1 VRLRPILALTA
12 AAIFALAGT
21 AFAQDKALV
30 DKGMKAYEAQKCSMC
45 HSVAGKGSTKGPLDG
60 IGSKLKA
67 DEIREWLVNPKE
79 MAAKAK
85 ATRTPAMRAYAT
97 LPKEDLDALVAYM
110 LSLKK

>member
-1 VRLRPILALTA
+1 MRLRPILVLTA

-30 DKGMKAYEAQKCSMC
+30 EKGMKAYEAQKCSIC
-45 HSVAGKGSTKGPLDG
+45 HSIAGKGSAKGPLDG
-60 IGSKLKA
+60 VGSKLKA
-67 DEIREWLVNPKE
+67 EEIREWLVNPKE
-79 MAAKAK
+79 MTAKTK
-85 ATRTPAMRAYAT
+85 ATRMPAMRAYTT